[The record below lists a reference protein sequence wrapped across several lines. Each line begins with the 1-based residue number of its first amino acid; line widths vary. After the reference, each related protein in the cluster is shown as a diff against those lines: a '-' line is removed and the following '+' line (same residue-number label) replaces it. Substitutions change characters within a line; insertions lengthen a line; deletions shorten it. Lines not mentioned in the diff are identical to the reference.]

1 MNRHLTGINPF
12 LTWFANKIVVA
23 SDQIALSHQWLFAS
37 SRNWETPA
45 IFVSINNNSISRHV
59 QFQGRLA
66 LTIPHA
72 MSSTDHNTF
81 LELLPTEILYDIR
94 DLLQIQDIKHLSCV
108 SKKLRQICLPLLFH
122 EVKFR
127 FSKPGFDELRSFIE
141 SEVRHYTVSFT
152 YVAPQLL
159 RPEILDFEYW
169 TSNLFTFQTHR
180 YVEEAKELYDLK
192 YHDGECP
199 SYMVIYDRL
208 QKICE
213 EQRGI
218 INTDTDI
225 AVLSSALQKLPK
237 LAELRVDFC
246 RPVQKGDWLQ
256 SYLDLDMTMGEK
268 SYEHH
273 LKVVSKAIWIANGSG
288 VPLRTVCLS
297 QLQLP
302 YHDGRKEEQYPGR
315 FLETLRVLLDRI
327 ENLRLDR
334 CNFLLGFSRAGLDLR
349 RIDMN
354 CPTDENVSLSYGGR
368 QVNVNLIQGKTLD

>member
-1 MNRHLTGINPF
+1 
-12 LTWFANKIVVA
+12 
-23 SDQIALSHQWLFAS
+23 
-37 SRNWETPA
+37 
-45 IFVSINNNSISRHV
+45 
-59 QFQGRLA
+59 
-66 LTIPHA
+66 
-72 MSSTDHNTF
+72 
-81 LELLPTEILYDIR
+81 
-94 DLLQIQDIKHLSCV
+94 
-108 SKKLRQICLPLLFH
+108 
-122 EVKFR
+122 
-127 FSKPGFDELRSFIE
+127 
-141 SEVRHYTVSFT
+141 
-152 YVAPQLL
+152 
-159 RPEILDFEYW
+159 
-169 TSNLFTFQTHR
+169 
-180 YVEEAKELYDLK
+180 
-192 YHDGECP
+192 
-199 SYMVIYDRL
+199 MVIYDRL

-246 RPVQKGDWLQ
+246 RPVGKGDWLQ

-273 LKVVSKAIWIANGSG
+273 LKVVSKAVWIANGSG

-302 YHDGRKEEQYPGR
+302 YHDGRKEEEYPGP
-315 FLETLRVLLDRI
+315 FVETLREVLDRI